1 MTRYVK
7 EEELGK
13 LYKFDELKNL
23 GVKIGDIVAY
33 RSTRLDEGYCWE
45 YVLLKEDFPNNLD
58 VALQC
63 YKDPRTPHIM
73 CGASLGYHWC
83 GSLLGFDFRLINEKE
98 KDDFLNAFIA
108 RLSFEELPNRGF
120 DFMDDDY
127 KCQVI
132 HAIKKY
138 GLLPKKTVDKL
149 NQALQKKFNI
159 NLLKLYT
166 LKYGH

>member
-23 GVKIGDIVAY
+23 GVKVGDIVAY
-33 RSTRLDEGYCWE
+33 RSTRFDEGYCWE

-63 YKDPRTPHIM
+63 YKDPRMPRIM
-73 CGASLGYHWC
+73 LGASLGYHWC
-83 GSLLGFDFRLINEKE
+83 GSLLGFNFRLINEQE

-108 RLSFEELPNRGF
+108 RLRFEEYPNIGLG
-120 DFMDDDY
+120 DDY

-132 HAIKKY
+132 HALKKY
-138 GLLPKKTVDKL
+138 RLLPKKAVDKF
-149 NQALQKKFNI
+149 NQELQKKFNV

>member
-63 YKDPRTPHIM
+63 YKDPRTPYETFPL
-73 CGASLGYHWC
+73 LGYHWC
-83 GSLLGFDFRLINEKE
+83 GSINFEFRLICEKE
-98 KDDFLNAFIA
+98 KDDFVNACVK
-108 RLSFEELPNRGF
+108 RMYSDVSFYDNE
-120 DFMDDDY
+120 Y
-127 KCQVI
+127 KCQII
-132 HAIKKY
+132 HNLKKY
-138 GLLPKKTVDKL
+138 KLLPDRKIYEINNYL
-149 NQALQKKFNI
+149 EKKFGVDY
-159 NLLKLYT
+159 LKLYEKT
-166 LKYGH
+166 YGY